1 MIHTRSPQTRASTHI
16 HHFQRLISVSNILVR
31 VILVFKSRKKEKGPC
46 QWSWPELA
54 GPWIPYLAN
63 KYSIRNVTTIVVSFW
78 FYLFYH
84 IKSVF
89 VFGMC
94 ENLNQ
99 MIMEISLL
107 DRARIRSA
115 GVLGVAARS
124 MPRGHGIRSQIQR
137 PHVCTQSDLTTSH
150 SRQIHSAILPHL
162 FGKLRPSLLSKQWDR
177 LL

>member
-1 MIHTRSPQTRASTHI
+1 
-16 HHFQRLISVSNILVR
+16 
-31 VILVFKSRKKEKGPC
+31 
-46 QWSWPELA
+46 
-54 GPWIPYLAN
+54 
-63 KYSIRNVTTIVVSFW
+63 
-78 FYLFYH
+78 
-84 IKSVF
+84 
-89 VFGMC
+89 MC
-94 ENLNQ
+94 ENLNR

-162 FGKLRPSLLSKQWDR
+162 FGKLRPSLLSKQ
-177 LL
+177 